1 MQNRVKGDKRL
12 KGKKLAVH
20 KLIGLSAPTLL
31 VLIVLILVIASSCLS
46 PTYGELSTVVKVEG
60 PGLIDPS
67 ETTAFNVSIIAE
79 NVEGLYGWELI
90 LLWNDTTNIE
100 CTTEYVN
107 TEIWPDY
114 QGPWVTDPID
124 NEKGEYHQSLT
135 AKAPSEPVSG
145 TFWLANLTFTV
156 SATLEQVIAVNFTV
170 TKPPGYDNY
179 VLLNIQADEIPHAYQ
194 SYQITIIPEFTLT
207 LLLVAMTISTIAT
220 IILKRR
226 NK

>member
-1 MQNRVKGDKRL
+1 MR
-12 KGKKLAVH
+12 
-20 KLIGLSAPTLL
+20 KLIGLLMVA
-31 VLIVLILVIASSCLS
+31 IILVSAVAVFTTPTSASS
-46 PTYGELSTVVKVEG
+46 STVVRVE
-60 PGLIDPS
+60 PS
-67 ETTAFNVSIIAE
+67 EIHKWSDVDSVGDTFTISIIAE
-79 NVEGLYGWELI
+79 NVENFYGWEFIVSWTAGVINCLSEEI
-90 LLWNDTTNIE
+90 
-100 CTTEYVN
+100 N
-107 TEIWPDY
+107 TEIWPYY

-135 AKAPSEPVSG
+135 AKAPSEPANG